1 MRSNKTE
8 NAQGSSRKSASLD
21 SRYGQIGIPAVA
33 AALQY
38 TGEVKNAGTDQ
49 AVSQQDERWYADL
62 AA

>member
-1 MRSNKTE
+1 MRSNNME
-8 NAQGSSRKSASLD
+8 NAQSSSRKAGSLD

-38 TGEVKNAGTDQ
+38 TGEVKNAGIDQ
-49 AVSQQDERWYADL
+49 AAPQQDERWYADL